1 MKKPLIIFPLVLL
14 FSACGLVN
22 QFIPDQD
29 INVLPLDGKQ
39 AQGDLD
45 LKDITISSTN
55 LKSKAIRVGYAGKIT
70 FTDPNVPDVTASLPA
85 QPKDLV
91 FQVGMTTVKFED
103 NMLECINDKAEVWVE
118 KQNVSLKDNSSG
130 KTFGVF
136 VGGTEF
142 EVFIVKRTQDA
153 YTLTK
158 QDGSQALLNQ
168 VVTLAWDSDPL
179 FKEILTTGGPNTLS
193 YTMSV
198 YVFPALGRGAQNC
211 PRTMKV
217 TANLFVPRQVIRFK

>member
-1 MKKPLIIFPLVLL
+1 MRNKILPMGLMLV

-39 AQGDLD
+39 VQGDFD

-85 QPKDLV
+85 QPKDVVL
-91 FQVGMTTVKFED
+91 QVGMTTVKFDD
-103 NMLECINDKAEVWVE
+103 NALDCINDKAEVWVE
-118 KQNVSLKDNSSG
+118 KQLVSLKDNSSG
-130 KTFGVF
+130 KGFGAVF
-136 VGGTEF
+136 GNTTF
-142 EVFIVKRTQDA
+142 EVFTVKKTPDA
-153 YTLTK
+153 YTLTRT
-158 QDGSQALLNQ
+158 DGGQALLSQ
-168 VVTLAWDSDPL
+168 VITLAWDSDPL
-179 FKEILTTGGPNTLS
+179 FKEILTTGGPNTLA
-193 YTMSV
+193 YTINMF
-198 YVFPALGRGAQNC
+198 VFPALGRGAQNC
-211 PRTMKV
+211 PRTMKM

>member
-1 MKKPLIIFPLVLL
+1 MYKILKFAFTTVLL
-14 FSACGLVN
+14 AACGLVN
-22 QFIPDQD
+22 KFIPDQD
-29 INVLPLDGKQ
+29 INVFPLDGKQ
-39 AQGDLD
+39 VKGDLD
-45 LKDITISSTN
+45 LQDITISSNN

-103 NMLECINDKAEVWVE
+103 NMLDCINDKAEVWVE
-118 KQNVSLKDNSSG
+118 KQLVTLKDNSSG
-130 KTFGVF
+130 KGFGAF
-136 VGGTEF
+136 FGNATF

-168 VVTLAWDSDPL
+168 VVTLAWDSDPV
-179 FKEILTTGGPNTLS
+179 FKEIMTTGGPNTFS
-193 YTMSV
+193 YTMDV
-198 YVFPALGRGAQNC
+198 FVFPALGRGAQNC
-211 PRTMKV
+211 PRTLKV
-217 TANLFVPRQVIRFK
+217 TANLLVPLQTIRFK